1 MREIE
6 MHVEP
11 TRISDSHT
19 SKGNQLKWEQDGC
32 WYKADAF
39 GYESLAEVVC
49 SNILVHSNLPRPVC
63 YEPVTIIYHG
73 KRYRGCRSKNF
84 KDENEILIPIE
95 RLCRQYTGMGLARTL
110 ARFADVEERISYTVD
125 LITNITG
132 LTDCDRYLTQ
142 MLELDAFFLNEDRH
156 TNNIAVLYNERTKEY
171 RFCPFFDMGLA
182 LFADTTQ
189 DYPLGADVETCLTK
203 VQAKPYAR
211 DFDEQLDAANALY
224 GCFLKFEWN
233 TQQMC
238 AELERIAD
246 QGNYTMEECRRVEQV
261 LHNQAR
267 KYAYLMP

>member
-6 MHVEP
+6 MCVQP
-11 TRISDSHT
+11 MQVSDSHT
-19 SKGNQLKWEQDGC
+19 SKGNQLKWEQDGY

-49 SNILVHSNLPRPVC
+49 SNLLLHSNLPRPVC

-84 KDENEILIPIE
+84 KAEEEMLIPIE
-95 RLCRQYTGMGLARTL
+95 RLCRQYTGMGLAKTL
-110 ARFADVEERISYTVD
+110 ARFADVRERISYTVE
-125 LITNITG
+125 LVTNITG
-132 LTDCDRYLTQ
+132 LTEFDRYLTQ

-171 RFCPFFDMGLA
+171 RLCPFFDMGLA

-189 DYPLGADVETCLTK
+189 DYPLGADVEACLTK
-203 VQAKPYAR
+203 VHAKPFDQ

-224 GCFLKFEWN
+224 GCFLKFAWN
-233 TQQMC
+233 AEQMC
-238 AELERIAD
+238 AELGRVAKD
-246 QGNYTMEECRRVEQV
+246 GNYTLKECARVEW
-261 LHNQAR
+261 LLRNQAR

>member
-19 SKGNQLKWEQDGC
+19 SKGNQLKWEQDGY

-49 SNILVHSNLPRPVC
+49 SNILLHSNLPCPVC
-63 YEPVTIIYHG
+63 YEPVTIIYHD

-84 KDENEILIPIE
+84 KGEDESLIPVE
-95 RLCRQYTGMGLARTL
+95 RLCRQYTGMGLAKTL
-110 ARFADVEERISYTVD
+110 TRFVDVRDRISYTVE
-125 LITNITG
+125 LVTNITG
-132 LTDCDRYLTQ
+132 LSDFDRYLTQ
-142 MLELDAFFLNEDRH
+142 ILELDAFFLNEDRH

-171 RFCPFFDMGLA
+171 RLCPFFDMGLS
-182 LFADTTQ
+182 LLADTTQ
-189 DYPLGADVETCLTK
+189 DYPLGADAEICLAK
-203 VQAKPYAR
+203 VQAKPFDR
-211 DFDEQLDAANALY
+211 DFDEQLDAANALF

-233 TQQMC
+233 AQQMC
-238 AELERIAD
+238 AELGRIVD
-246 QGNYTMEECRRVEQV
+246 EENYTPEERERVGW
-261 LHNQAR
+261 LLRNQAR